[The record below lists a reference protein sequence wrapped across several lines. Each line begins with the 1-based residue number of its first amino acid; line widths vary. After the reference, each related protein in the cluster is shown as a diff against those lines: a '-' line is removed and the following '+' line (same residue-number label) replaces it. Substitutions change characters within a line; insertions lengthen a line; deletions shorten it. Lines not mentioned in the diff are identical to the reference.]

1 MKVTFQRKFLNVIKK
16 VKSKTDILKNNAFQ
30 ETFLNIVR
38 KVKSKTDALKNH
50 AVQEIFLKIVRK
62 VKSKK
67 NILQNHTVL
76 GLLMGFASVSVM
88 FLMTGVIYFRNE
100 ARIYDGGVAI
110 RAFTMYDEL
119 EEILEEQNITLSE
132 YDRVEFGG
140 IVDGEADIV
149 IHRSLNIP
157 ISADG
162 SVTYVECAYDETVE
176 DIIARSGIQ
185 LDLQDVI
192 EPSEN
197 TSCAELTQVQVYRG
211 YPVYIEAD
219 GDTVELYAYRQTA
232 QDILDRAGITLEQED
247 YIDCDYDTV
256 IDEGETVKVTRI
268 RYETV
273 ESYDVIPYKTVTQK
287 SNLVSMYG
295 NEVVQQGVNGTR
307 TNTSLVKYID
317 GVRVSE
323 SAISSEITAEPIDE
337 IISVGAALATPY
349 SKKSPDY
356 LVLDEGLPVSYETVL
371 TGKSCAYT
379 APRGSGTA
387 SGMPLEIG
395 TVAVDP
401 EIIPYGS
408 ELYIVST
415 DGYVYGY
422 AIAADTG
429 DLTDN
434 GVLVDLYMG
443 NMEDHYEESLN
454 YGARQVNIYVLS
466 WGR

>member
-16 VKSKTDILKNNAFQ
+16 VKSKTDILKNHNFQ
-30 ETFLNIVR
+30 ATFRNTVR
-38 KVKSKTDALKNH
+38 KVKSKTDILK
-50 AVQEIFLKIVRK
+50 EMFLNIIEK
-62 VKSKK
+62 VASKK
-67 NILQNHTVL
+67 NILRNHTVL

-119 EEILEEQNITLSE
+119 EEILEEQQITLGE

-157 ISADG
+157 ISVDG
-162 SVTYVECAYDETVE
+162 GLMYVECAYDETVE
-176 DIIARSGIQ
+176 DIINRSGIE

-192 EPSEN
+192 EPAED
-197 TSCAELTQVQVYRG
+197 TSCAELTQVQVHRG
-211 YPVYIEAD
+211 YPVYVEVD

-232 QDILDRAGITLEQED
+232 EEILNRAGIALEQED
-247 YIDCDYDTV
+247 YIDCDSDTV
-256 IDEGETVKVTRI
+256 IAEGETVKVTRV
-268 RYETV
+268 RYEMV
-273 ESYDVIPYKTVTQK
+273 ESYEMIPYNTVTQT

-307 TNTSLVKYID
+307 TNTILVKYID
-317 GVRVSE
+317 GVSVSE
-323 SAISSEITAEPIDE
+323 SAVSSEITAEPVDE
-337 IISVGAALATPY
+337 IINVGAALATPY

-356 LVLDEGLPVSYETVL
+356 LVLENGLPMSYETIL

-379 APRGSGTA
+379 APIGSGTA
-387 SGMPLEIG
+387 SGRALEIG

-408 ELYIVST
+408 GLYIVST
-415 DGYVYGY
+415 DGSYVYGY

-429 DLTDN
+429 DLTAH

-443 NMEDHYEESLN
+443 NMEDYYEESLK
-454 YGARQVNIYVLS
+454 YGARDVNIFVLS